1 MLVLGVYANIL
12 LMDRINSNILQILR
26 QDGRISN
33 TDLAAQVGLSVSACL
48 RRVQELERRGVIQ
61 GYRAVI
67 DREKLDEGFIVY
79 VAVAL
84 SDHTRSSLDAFEKGI
99 RAARQVKECH
109 QITGAVEY
117 LLRVEVAD
125 LPAYKRFHTDVLGA
139 LPQVRGITSYI
150 VMDSA
155 KDERA

>member
-1 MLVLGVYANIL
+1 
-12 LMDRINSNILQILR
+12 MDRTNQKILQVLR
-26 QDGRISN
+26 NDGRISN
-33 TDLAAQVGLSVSACL
+33 TELASRVGLSVSACL
-48 RRVQELERRGVIQ
+48 RRVQELERQGVIR

-67 DREKLDEGFIVY
+67 DRDQVDEGFIVY
-79 VAVAL
+79 VAISLA
-84 SDHTRSSLDAFEKGI
+84 DHARASLEAFEKGVS
-99 RAARQVKECH
+99 AARQVKECH
-109 QITGAVEY
+109 QITGSVEY

-139 LPQVRGITSYI
+139 LPKVRGVTSYI